1 MTDAI
6 YERDGAVATITLNRP
21 DARNAYTSEMV
32 DQIIEALDEAAV
44 DSAVRAVIVTGAGPA
59 FSAGGDLK
67 AMRDKQGMF
76 SGDPVELRSNYLRGL
91 QRVPRRFDAFEK
103 PVIAAVN
110 GHAIGAGLDLA
121 LMCDI
126 RIASD
131 AAKFGST
138 FAKVGLIP
146 GDGGAYLLRRI
157 VGFSRAV
164 EMILTAKIIGADE
177 ALEIGLVNQVVAP
190 DVVVDTARDQA
201 EQIASLPPKAVQSA
215 KATLYRTVDRDIETA
230 LQITAALQAGVQ
242 HTDEH
247 MQAVEDMLARI
258 SKD

>member
-1 MTDAI
+1 MADAL
-6 YERDGAVATITLNRP
+6 YEKDGHIATLTLNRP
-21 DARNAYTSEMV
+21 DARNAYSSTMV
-32 DQIIEALDEAAV
+32 DELLAGLDEAAL
-44 DSAVRAVIVTGAGPA
+44 DGDVRAVIVTGAGPA

-76 SGDPVELRSNYLRGL
+76 AGDPVELRENYQRGL
-91 QRVPRRFDAFEK
+91 QSIPRRFDAFEK
-103 PVIAAVN
+103 PVIAAIN

-126 RIASD
+126 RIASN

-146 GDGGAYLLRRI
+146 GDGGAYLLRRV
-157 VGFSRAV
+157 VGFAKAV
-164 EMILTAKIIGADE
+164 EMILTAEIIGADE
-177 ALEIGLVNQVVAP
+177 ALDIGLVNQVVEP

-201 EQIASLPPKAVQSA
+201 ERIASLPPKAVKSA
-215 KATLYRTVDRDIETA
+215 KAALYRTVDRDIETS
-230 LQITAALQAGVQ
+230 LQITAALQAGLQ
-242 HTDEH
+242 NTDEH
-247 MQAVEDMLARI
+247 LEAVEQMLARI